1 MRLLLSTV
9 LLLASAVLSGCAVA
23 PASAYRF
30 DPTQPQAKRTVPM
43 DQVVALNDRVAQLQI
58 QRNDV
63 RARIAAAPDTWS
75 RLALYGELHRIGAR
89 LSPLERELSTIASSR

>member
-1 MRLLLSTV
+1 MRFVVSTT
-9 LLLASAVLSGCAVA
+9 LLAAAAALSGCAVA

-30 DPTQPQAKRTVPM
+30 DATQPQARRAVPM
-43 DQVVALNDRVAQLQI
+43 DQVVALTDRVAQLQI
-58 QRNDV
+58 ERNDV

-75 RLALYGELHRIGAR
+75 RLELYGELHRIGAR